1 MAESLHNRTR
11 PAKYKSW
18 LTDCS
23 QTINA
28 STLRSREAAKRRK
41 VDGGESCWSSA
52 AAAHSADEYAGQQ
65 YNGTAATGVYALR

>member
-18 LTDCS
+18 LMDSS
-23 QTINA
+23 QPINA

-41 VDGGESCWSSA
+41 VGSGESCLSSA
-52 AAAHSADEYAGQQ
+52 AAAYFSVDQEH
-65 YNGTAATGVYALR
+65 NGTASATGLLG